1 MTELPRTPAQEEL
14 FHLIFRHQR
23 IPTYVGLGQR
33 CTGCDHLNGET
44 DGPNSPRQTQHLVDL
59 IIAAGWVSQEQYRDQ
74 VKLVA
79 VLETWKDEAMEVMDG
94 LDALG
99 KALGLPL
106 GEQITGTRA
115 AETAARLSARLA
127 EVRAIHHEWGETDAD
142 DINQQRLWERI
153 GYALT
158 REEASDV

>member
-1 MTELPRTPAQEEL
+1 MAAANLTEVLAEHHQDFSAGPFAIGCGCGAALPSDAA
-14 FHLIFRHQR
+14 HQAHVAEV
-23 IPTYVGLGQR
+23 IV
-33 CTGCDHLNGET
+33 
-44 DGPNSPRQTQHLVDL
+44 
-59 IIAAGWVSQEQYRDQ
+59 AAGWVSPEQYRDQ

-106 GEQITGTRA
+106 GEQITGTAA

-158 REEASDV
+158 REEASHG